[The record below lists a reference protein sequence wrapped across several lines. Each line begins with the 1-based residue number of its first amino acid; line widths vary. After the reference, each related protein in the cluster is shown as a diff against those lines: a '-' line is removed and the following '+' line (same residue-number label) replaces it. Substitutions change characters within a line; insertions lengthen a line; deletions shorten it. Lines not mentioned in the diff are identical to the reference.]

1 MNPSLI
7 QLSEFVPQ
15 NEAEQAIYNV
25 SESEKSIIQ
34 TYLDDSKSSWAK
46 GKYYLGGQIRL
57 NLDDEITPELLEK
70 VRIIINNSD
79 GYYCNSFEYAS
90 VLRANNGFNNIE
102 KIVNKYNKIQRLRIL
117 KELEKTKL
125 VSDVNNIIVTFI

>member
-90 VLRANNGFNNIE
+90 LLRANNGFNNIE

>member
-15 NEAEQAIYNV
+15 NEAEKAIYNV

-34 TYLDDSKSSWAK
+34 SYLDDSKSSWAK
-46 GKYYLGGQIRL
+46 GKYYLGGQLRL
-57 NLDDEITPELLEK
+57 NPDDEITPELLQK
-70 VRIIINNSD
+70 VRDIQQNSD
-79 GYYCNSFEYAS
+79 GYYCNSFEYGS

-102 KIVNKYNKIQRLRIL
+102 KIIKKYIEIQKLRIL
-117 KELEKTKL
+117 NELEKTKL
-125 VSDVNNIIVTFI
+125 VSDVNNIIVSYI

>member
-125 VSDVNNIIVTFI
+125 VSDVNNVIVTFI